1 MARNGA
7 YIFCRD
13 RKKGGQPDFICKY
26 QHRDKI
32 PMVRPAPGSR
42 TLPVAE
48 LRYLVVLGGEHGAAP
63 ERGTTVSLVHTLQ
76 VRLLVRLAL
85 ESLLEREPQNS
96 ACSTFKR
103 RDQKLKLVRDFLCGC
118 LLFSLFFPPAAKAYT
133 ETRYLLFMP
142 RKHMAAVKNT
152 INYCRSHIAERDHLS
167 PASIT
172 RSIPGPAP
180 H

>member
-1 MARNGA
+1 MPCFLPKDHRSSFICTDSTYIRDRQCCVGIPCYVAIRCEEKWGCLQLMARNGA

-63 ERGTTVSLVHTLQ
+63 ERGTTVSLVHTLN

-85 ESLLEREPQNS
+85 ESLLEREPTKQ
-96 ACSTFKR
+96 
-103 RDQKLKLVRDFLCGC
+103 C
-118 LLFSLFFPPAAKAYT
+118 LL
-133 ETRYLLFMP
+133 
-142 RKHMAAVKNT
+142 
-152 INYCRSHIAERDHLS
+152 HLQT
-167 PASIT
+167 P
-172 RSIPGPAP
+172 
-180 H
+180 